1 MLTLDRRPWPPSPDS
16 TDRREL
22 TVFGPDFFERLSQRM
37 YYDLNGNPI
46 TQDQWSVLRLG
57 AGEGHVARDHI
68 GIYHVST
75 VWTGIDT
82 TAPLEADHGRTPLI
96 YETMVFVERLDPDG
110 VLSEDDRLDCTEQYA
125 EMHATR
131 EDALAGHHRATA
143 MVRDWIVN
151 GRPEL

>member
-1 MLTLDRRPWPPSPDS
+1 M
-16 TDRREL
+16 
-22 TVFGPDFFERLSQRM
+22 FGPDFFERLSQRM
-37 YYDLNGNPI
+37 YYDLDGNPI

-57 AGEGHVARDHI
+57 AGSAHIARDHI

-82 TAPLEADHGRTPLI
+82 TATHDHDHDHTPLI

-110 VLSEDDRLDCTEQYA
+110 VLPAEELLDCTEQYA
-125 EMHATR
+125 ELHATR
-131 EDALAGHHRATA
+131 DAALDGHRRATA
-143 MVRDWIVN
+143 MVREWIVN

>member
-1 MLTLDRRPWPPSPDS
+1 
-16 TDRREL
+16 
-22 TVFGPDFFERLSQRM
+22 VFGPDFFERLSQRM
-37 YYDLNGNPI
+37 YYDLDGKPI

-57 AGEGHVARDHI
+57 AGSAHVARDHI
-68 GIYHVST
+68 GFYHVST

-82 TAPLEADHGRTPLI
+82 TAPVDDDHGHTPLI

-110 VLSEDDRLDCTEQYA
+110 ALAEDDRLDCTEQYA
-125 EMHATR
+125 ELHATR
-131 EDALAGHHRATA
+131 DDALAGHHRALS

>member
-1 MLTLDRRPWPPSPDS
+1 M
-16 TDRREL
+16 
-22 TVFGPDFFERLSQRM
+22 FGPDFFERLSQRM
-37 YYDLNGNPI
+37 YYDLDGHPI

-57 AGEGHVARDHI
+57 AGAAHIARDHL

-82 TAPLEADHGRTPLI
+82 AAPLEDDDDHTPLI

-110 VLSEDDRLDCTEQYA
+110 VLSEDELLDCTEQYA

-131 EDALAGHHRATA
+131 EDALAGHQRATA
-143 MVRDWIVN
+143 LVREWITK